1 MNLGRLSCSAYFC
14 MSDQGMSS
22 LLSFCVDVFVADDSD
37 VAEAFSFI
45 SFVDV
50 DILKS
55 VTVRLRDASD
65 DPCVLLLNE

>member
-1 MNLGRLSCSAYFC
+1 
-14 MSDQGMSS
+14 
-22 LLSFCVDVFVADDSD
+22 LSFCVDVFVADDSD